1 MDHAWTYLPEKCRE
15 QLSTIPGLAVRM
27 ANLMDLLERPATPPQ
42 LDNDDNDDD
51 PHPQN
56 GLEMNGIQGNG
67 QNEEEEEEQGRD
79 YAFEIISTSLS

>member
-42 LDNDDNDDD
+42 LDNDDD

-67 QNEEEEEEQGRD
+67 QNEEEEEEEEQGRD
-79 YAFEIISTSLS
+79 YAFEIISTPLS